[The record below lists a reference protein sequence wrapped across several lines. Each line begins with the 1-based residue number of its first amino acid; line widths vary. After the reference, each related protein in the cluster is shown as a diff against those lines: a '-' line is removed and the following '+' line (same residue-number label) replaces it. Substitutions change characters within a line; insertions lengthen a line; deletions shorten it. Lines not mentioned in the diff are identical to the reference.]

1 MYLIMLA
8 CSRRLHSIFMLR
20 CFNDCFAVTFTY
32 LSILCLQKSKILPSL
47 LLFSIAISIKMSALL
62 YLPALLLNLNF
73 HFGILQTL
81 ASVLFLVAAQFVIGL
96 EWIMYN
102 ANAYFGKAFEFD
114 RVFFFKWSVNWQF
127 LGEEVATGK
136 NLAKILLLAHISLLV
151 IFLLFKWTSMTNG
164 IMPWLKEIRL
174 TDIGRTVSKKLDP
187 RYVALSM
194 FTCNLIGILC
204 ARSLHYQFY
213 SWYYQTL
220 PLILLYIRGVPFAL
234 K

>member
-1 MYLIMLA
+1 MLS

-20 CFNDCFAVTFTY
+20 CFNDCFAVTLTY
-32 LSILCLQKSKILPSL
+32 LSIYCLQKSKPVLTL
-47 LLFSIAISIKMSALL
+47 LLFSFGISVKMSALL

-81 ASVLFLVAAQFVIGL
+81 ASVLFMVALQLVIGY
-96 EWIMYN
+96 EWIAFN
-102 ANAYFGKAFEFD
+102 ADSDFGKAFEFS
-114 RVFFFKWSVNWQF
+114 RVFMFKWSVNWQF

-136 NLAKILLLAHISLLV
+136 ALAGLLLCTQLALLLV
-151 IFLLFKWTSMTNG
+151 FLFFKWTSITRG
-164 IMPWLKEIRL
+164 LGAWFKELRL
-174 TDIGRTVSKKLDP
+174 TEIGRTVPRKLDP

-220 PLILLYIRGVPFAL
+220 PLILLYIKGVPFFV